1 MAGETEVFAF
11 RVDARVLD
19 DVRQLA
25 THMGVSNAAVANV
38 LLRVGLKTYGADLL
52 AMTARERGDRR

>member
-25 THMGVSNAAVANV
+25 GHMGVSNAAVANV
-38 LLRVGLKTYGADLL
+38 LLRVGLKTYGAELL
-52 AMTARERGDRR
+52 AMTVRER